1 MTDFMKEAIKE
12 AKKAL
17 LYDEVPIGAVIV
29 CDGKIISRAFNQ
41 REKKPNALAH
51 AEVVAINKACKKLGS
66 WRLDNATIYVTLEPC
81 PMCAGAITNARIKEV
96 VYGCEEE
103 TSKDKLCQKIF
114 ESDRLNH
121 HPAYTFDQ
129 THKQEISQLLQQFFK
144 EKRQKQGKK

>member
-1 MTDFMKEAIKE
+1 MLDFMKEAIKE
-12 AKKAL
+12 AIKAKEA
-17 LYDEVPIGAVIV
+17 DEVPIGAVVV
-29 CDGKIISRAFNQ
+29 CDGN
-41 REKKPNALAH
+41 KK
-51 AEVVAINKACKKLGS
+51 KKKLGS

-81 PMCAGAITNARIKEV
+81 PMCAGAISNARIKEV
-96 VYGCEEE
+96 VYGCEEA

-144 EKRQKQGKK
+144 EKRQKQSKK

>member
-1 MTDFMKEAIKE
+1 MQNAIVQALKC
-12 AKKAL
+12 KK
-17 LYDEVPIGAVIV
+17 DVPIGCVIKK
-29 CDGKIISRAFNQ
+29 DGEVIASAHNR
-41 REKKPNALAH
+41 RELDNDITAH
-51 AEVVAINKACKKLGS
+51 AEMLAIRKAQEKLAS
-66 WRLDNATIYVTLEPC
+66 SRLKGCEMFVTLEPC